1 MVPSCSQHSPRRQKP
16 HKPTAT
22 VGKER
27 WGHERDG
34 EAGCEQGEREAKG
47 VPSVKRR
54 RGGVE
59 SLCKAKSWERRA
71 GLENHGLQE
80 AETHHQVQGDGGL
93 QQVPV
98 QPQVPEPGHAVQ
110 VGGGEVLDG
119 HQRGGAD
126 LRPVDFCGERRK
138 SRVRVREGREGCKRP
153 PLPAQL
159 SPSSWGHPQNGVALL
174 PRGGSP
180 ASPRRQGQPQGP
192 SKRKILLLLGN
203 EGGHA
208 QPKQGEEYGAI

>member
-1 MVPSCSQHSPRRQKP
+1 MLWDQAGTSQTSARSRGETEPAPELARVR
-16 HKPTAT
+16 A
-22 VGKER
+22 
-27 WGHERDG
+27 G
-34 EAGCEQGEREAKG
+34 EAGLMLGAGTASAPRCHPAANAPQGGRSHTSPRPLQARKSGDTRGTERQG
-47 VPSVKRR
+47 VSRGRGRQRGSRVSNAD
-54 RGGVE
+54 GGVE

-80 AETHHQVQGDGGL
+80 TETHHQVQGDGGL

-138 SRVRVREGREGCKRP
+138 SRVRVRGGREGC
-153 PLPAQL
+153 
-159 SPSSWGHPQNGVALL
+159 
-174 PRGGSP
+174 
-180 ASPRRQGQPQGP
+180 
-192 SKRKILLLLGN
+192 
-203 EGGHA
+203 
-208 QPKQGEEYGAI
+208 